1 MAMTFGKGNRSIAF
15 NPTSAFPLDA
25 RSYFE
30 SYEAAL
36 AAAQSAAMAGDTNTN
51 YYFGQTVVVVEN
63 EVATLYVIQPNK
75 TLVPFSIDDGSTIAV
90 DVSQFEF
97 DENGKLMLKGAADAA
112 PGSLV
117 SVDENGAL
125 VWIAPIDTYTKTEID
140 NLIAN
145 VDHLKRK
152 IVADLDEI
160 ETYAAEHDDA
170 DHYIFM
176 VPTGLQEDSDKYDE
190 YIVVEGIVEKIGSWE
205 VDLSDYA
212 KISTVEAA
220 LENKVD
226 KVEGYG
232 LISNADLAKLLNIEA
247 EAQKNYISSVDSNFQ
262 VTNGQLI
269 LNNLSIDKITNL
281 ADQLNQKV
289 DKIDG
294 WTLLSPTDQDKLAK
308 LSIDESGQ
316 VGISGTINIE
326 NVQGLTDWLNS
337 HAGNTPGLS
346 KENFSTELKN
356 KLESI
361 LLISSVDDKELKV
374 ENGKLSIIEVN
385 PDKIT
390 GLQEALSERLT
401 EEQVNTKVSTAIDAL
416 NTALADIYVT
426 KTIHQQ
432 DIDAIWDVLTWKD
445 IPTE

>member
-75 TLVPFSIDDGSTIAV
+75 TLVPFSVDDGSTIAV
-90 DVSQFEF
+90 DASQFEF

-125 VWIAPIDTYTKTEID
+125 VWIAPVDTYTKTEID

-152 IVADLDEI
+152 IVVDLDEI

-190 YIVVEGIVEKIGSWE
+190 YIVVEGVVEKIGSWE

-212 KISTVEAA
+212 KTSAVEDA
-220 LENKVD
+220 LKNKVD

-232 LISNADLAKLLNIEA
+232 LISNTDLAKLLNIEA

-289 DKIDG
+289 DKVEG
-294 WTLLSPTDQDKLAK
+294 WTLLSPTDQEKLAK

-316 VGISGTINIE
+316 VGISGTISVE
-326 NVQGLTDWLNS
+326 NV
-337 HAGNTPGLS
+337 
-346 KENFSTELKN
+346 
-356 KLESI
+356 
-361 LLISSVDDKELKV
+361 
-374 ENGKLSIIEVN
+374 
-385 PDKIT
+385 
-390 GLQEALSERLT
+390 
-401 EEQVNTKVSTAIDAL
+401 
-416 NTALADIYVT
+416 
-426 KTIHQQ
+426 
-432 DIDAIWDVLTWKD
+432 
-445 IPTE
+445 

>member
-30 SYEAAL
+30 SYDAAL

-75 TLVPFSIDDGSTIAV
+75 TLVPFSVDDGSTIAV
-90 DVSQFEF
+90 DASQFEF

-212 KISTVEAA
+212 KTSIVEAA

-289 DKIDG
+289 DKVEG

-316 VGISGTINIE
+316 VGISGTINVE

-426 KTIHQQ
+426 KTVHQQ

>member
-30 SYEAAL
+30 SYDAAL

-75 TLVPFSIDDGSTIAV
+75 TLVPFSVDDGSTIAV
-90 DVSQFEF
+90 DASQFEF

-117 SVDENGAL
+117 SVDENSAL

-212 KISTVEAA
+212 KTSIVEAA

-289 DKIDG
+289 DKVEG

-316 VGISGTINIE
+316 VGISGTINVE

-426 KTIHQQ
+426 KTVHQQ

>member
-30 SYEAAL
+30 SYDAAL

-63 EVATLYVIQPNK
+63 QVATLYVIQPNK
-75 TLVPFSIDDGSTIAV
+75 TLVPFSVDDGSTIAV
-90 DVSQFEF
+90 DASQFEF

-125 VWIAPIDTYTKTEID
+125 VWIAPVDTYTKTEID

-190 YIVVEGIVEKIGSWE
+190 YIVVEGIIEKIGSWE

-212 KISTVEAA
+212 KTSTVEAA

-232 LISNADLAKLLNIEA
+232 LISNTDLAKLLNIEA

-289 DKIDG
+289 DKVEG
-294 WTLLSPTDQDKLAK
+294 WTLLSPTDQEKLAK

-316 VGISGTINIE
+316 VGISGTINVE

-426 KTIHQQ
+426 KTVHQQ

-445 IPTE
+445 IPV

>member
-30 SYEAAL
+30 SYDAAL

-90 DVSQFEF
+90 DASQFEF

-160 ETYAAEHDDA
+160 ETYVAEHDDA

-212 KISTVEAA
+212 KTSTVEAA

-289 DKIDG
+289 DKING

-316 VGISGTINIE
+316 VGISGTISIE

-374 ENGKLSIIEVN
+374 ENGELSIIKVN
-385 PDKIT
+385 PEKIT

-426 KTIHQQ
+426 KTVHQQ

-445 IPTE
+445 IPV

>member
-30 SYEAAL
+30 SYDAAL

-90 DVSQFEF
+90 DASQFEF

-125 VWIAPIDTYTKTEID
+125 VWVAPIDTYTKTEID

-160 ETYAAEHDDA
+160 ETYVAEHDDA

-220 LENKVD
+220 LERANEVNSSTF
-226 KVEGYG
+226 GG
-232 LISNADLAKLLNIEA
+232 WNWASIRIMKLLNISKVYNEG
-247 EAQKNYISSVDSNFQ
+247 EEPELLEVQVISFV
-262 VTNGQLI
+262 
-269 LNNLSIDKITNL
+269 
-281 ADQLNQKV
+281 
-289 DKIDG
+289 
-294 WTLLSPTDQDKLAK
+294 
-308 LSIDESGQ
+308 
-316 VGISGTINIE
+316 
-326 NVQGLTDWLNS
+326 
-337 HAGNTPGLS
+337 
-346 KENFSTELKN
+346 
-356 KLESI
+356 
-361 LLISSVDDKELKV
+361 
-374 ENGKLSIIEVN
+374 
-385 PDKIT
+385 
-390 GLQEALSERLT
+390 
-401 EEQVNTKVSTAIDAL
+401 
-416 NTALADIYVT
+416 
-426 KTIHQQ
+426 
-432 DIDAIWDVLTWKD
+432 
-445 IPTE
+445 